1 MEEDL
6 ILKKADLILSNG
18 IKLREGFDLPVK
30 YSISTAGPSV
40 GKRNIIIESGDFSVK
55 VPVVDESDFEL
66 IHNKSSLSVC
76 HCNRPFLDDV
86 RLQNARFHAP
96 KQAFFNISQNCKMGC
111 RFCSTT
117 IMGRSDYPTPERIAD
132 MIREPVVKG
141 EVKSVSFTGSINRD
155 VQQSVDELTSF
166 IREIHSNY
174 PELPI
179 GVECYVESESQIIQ
193 LKESGASEIKIN
205 IECATSEIMQIMCPK
220 KDHNLVISM
229 LEKAVSI
236 FGKGKVCS
244 NLIYGLGESDK
255 DLFDVL
261 DMLSSKGVMTNLR
274 AVRMNDSVSEMLK
287 SSFKK
292 IPVNTSERAVSLL
305 RYQEKIFTKYNLD
318 PNTMDTMCFPC
329 GCCDLIPFFLS

>member
-1 MEEDL
+1 
-6 ILKKADLILSNG
+6 
-18 IKLREGFDLPVK
+18 
-30 YSISTAGPSV
+30 
-40 GKRNIIIESGDFSVK
+40 
-55 VPVVDESDFEL
+55 
-66 IHNKSSLSVC
+66 
-76 HCNRPFLDDV
+76 
-86 RLQNARFHAP
+86 
-96 KQAFFNISQNCKMGC
+96 
-111 RFCSTT
+111 
-117 IMGRSDYPTPERIAD
+117 
-132 MIREPVVKG
+132 
-141 EVKSVSFTGSINRD
+141 
-155 VQQSVDELTSF
+155 
-166 IREIHSNY
+166 
-174 PELPI
+174 
-179 GVECYVESESQIIQ
+179 
-193 LKESGASEIKIN
+193 
-205 IECATSEIMQIMCPK
+205 
-220 KDHNLVISM
+220 M